1 MFNMAKVF
9 NLKYIQDVKSKI
21 ENFSDDR
28 KKRILI
34 FVTMI
39 GVLMMTLSGFLS
51 TSEKKSKKNCF
62 EQEFDVNLYEQDLET
77 RLLEMVEKI
86 EGVGKAKIMVTLE
99 NSVEYIFAQEKRE
112 KTDKIN
118 DYQEKV
124 PLKTQ
129 ERNDAEKKLILVDGP
144 NGRRQALVRTQVQ
157 PKVKGVVVVCQG
169 GENFLVAQRVTSLL
183 TTVLGISSNRVYVT
197 KSMS

>member
-1 MFNMAKVF
+1 MAKVF